1 MRIYNK
7 FAKVF
12 VFGMCFSLLST
23 GVALA
28 ETIDSKSVEVTS
40 QEISNPEISSE
51 TLELQKE
58 IDKYLFEDHVQELK
72 DRGIEITYTV
82 PVDNYV
88 EIGILPFTDENV
100 KFLKDTFGSDKVEII
115 DSQMSV
121 LMATSGLGSDTP
133 VSSEENGEVQ
143 ILEEVVLEGAGE
155 DGVLYTTD
163 EVPEMAT
170 TSIGDGEEKVV
181 GEDIVLEDEDQV
193 KIVSV
198 TDDVAAESTSGDNVE
213 SKADKSSVPTILGIG
228 GLVVLLGGA
237 LAFAK
242 KKKSL

>member
-1 MRIYNK
+1 MRINNK

-28 ETIDSKSVEVTS
+28 ETVDNKSIELTR
-40 QEISNPEISSE
+40 QEISNPEISSK

-58 IDKYLFEDHVQELK
+58 IDKYLFEDNVQELK
-72 DRGIEITYTV
+72 EKGIEITYTV

-115 DSQMSV
+115 DGQMAI
-121 LMATSGLGSDTP
+121 LMATSELSPDTP
-133 VSSEENGEVQ
+133 VSSEDIGEVE
-143 ILEEVVLEGAGE
+143 ILEGVVE
-155 DGVLYTTD
+155 DGITND
-163 EVPEMAT
+163 EVPDMAT
-170 TSIGDGEEKVV
+170 TSIEDGDIKVV
-181 GEDIVLEDEDQV
+181 GEDIVLESDDMV

-198 TDDVAAESTSGDNVE
+198 TDGEAVETTSAENT
-213 SKADKSSVPTILGIG
+213 KADKSSLPAILGVG
-228 GLVVLLGGA
+228 GVVVLLGGI
-237 LAFAK
+237 LGFAK
-242 KKKSL
+242 KKKSLK